1 MHDRILVLGAS
12 GLVGGQVLQLL
23 LRHGHDAVGA
33 SRRPCGEAW
42 VRFDLLDPATHAPAL
57 AGVGAVMLLSRP
69 GDTQAHVHAAPF
81 IEAMVA
87 AGVRRVVDLS
97 ALGAELRPDFS
108 TRRVE
113 RLVED
118 SGLAW
123 THVRPNFFAQMLA
136 RPPLSTE
143 IARERTL
150 RLPLAAAKVAYVDA
164 SDVAAVIF
172 RALTDPELAGR
183 AIPISGPE
191 ALDHEEIARRLSAAL
206 GETVRYVAISEA
218 AARDLLASRGFPA
231 PQIERVLEFYARCRE
246 GFCATPDTW
255 TARLL
260 GRPLGT
266 LDAVIAANLPAWQET
281 AA

>member
-1 MHDRILVLGAS
+1 M
-12 GLVGGQVLQLL
+12 QLL

-33 SRRPCGEAW
+33 SRRPCGGAW
-42 VRFDLLDPATHAPAL
+42 VRFDLLDPASHAPAL

-97 ALGAELRPDFS
+97 ALGAELHPDFS

-231 PQIERVLEFYARCRE
+231 PQIERVLEFYARCRQ